1 MARIMSITGKTT
13 LLTTVCTCD
22 FAAFQVLSMAP
33 ETSPAANAV
42 TLNVVMTI
50 THSARERMIRRDF
63 FFMCI
68 ILLILF

>member
-50 THSARERMIRRDF
+50 THSARKE
-63 FFMCI
+63 
-68 ILLILF
+68 